1 MQKVLVLGG
10 AGYVG
15 SQLVNSLITRGY
27 EVVVYDTFWFGQTQ
41 FAGLDHKRLELVKA
55 DIRDIDTV
63 REKLSGVTS
72 VIHLACIS
80 NDPSFDL
87 NPSLGKSINLDCF
100 YPFVRVLKESGIQRF
115 IYASSSSVYGVRE
128 EEKVTEDLPLLPLTD
143 YSRFKA
149 MCEEILL
156 NEVDNEFTFAI
167 SRPAT
172 VCGFSPRQRLDL
184 VVNILTA
191 HALLNKKI
199 RVFGGEQY
207 RPNLHIEDM
216 VNSYINLL
224 EADANSIHREI
235 FNVGS
240 CNLTVRQIA
249 EAVQEE
255 IDSKI
260 PIVFEE
266 TDDLRSYRVDST
278 KIEMR
283 TGFKARY
290 SVNDA
295 VKDLRDNFY
304 RLDSLQP
311 LLDSRFINIR
321 RMKELNLK

>member
-1 MQKVLVLGG
+1 MGKVLVLGG

-15 SQLVNSLITRGY
+15 SQLVHTLITRGY
-27 EVVVYDTFWFGQTQ
+27 EVVVYDTFWFGQSQ
-41 FAGLDHKRLELVKA
+41 FTGLDSKRLELVKA
-55 DIRDIDTV
+55 DIRDIKTIG
-63 REKLSGVTS
+63 ETLKGVVS

-100 YPFVRVLKESGIQRF
+100 YPLIKLLKKSGIQRF

-156 NEVDNEFTFAI
+156 NEVGTEFTFTI

-172 VCGFSPRQRLDL
+172 VCGFSLRQRLDL

-191 HALLNKKI
+191 HALINKKI
-199 RVFGGEQY
+199 HVFGGEQY

-224 EADANSIHREI
+224 EADANSINREI

-240 CNLTVRQIA
+240 SNLTVRQIA
-249 EAVQEE
+249 EAVKEE
-255 IDSKI
+255 IDSNI
-260 PIVFEE
+260 PIEYE
-266 TDDLRSYRVDST
+266 DTNDLRSYRVDST
-278 KIEMR
+278 KIELK
-283 TGFKARY
+283 TGFTTKY

-295 VKDLRDNFY
+295 VRNLRDNFH
-304 RLDSLQP
+304 RLGSPQP
-311 LLDSRFINIR
+311 LLDSRFINIS

>member
-1 MQKVLVLGG
+1 
-10 AGYVG
+10 
-15 SQLVNSLITRGY
+15 
-27 EVVVYDTFWFGQTQ
+27 
-41 FAGLDHKRLELVKA
+41 
-55 DIRDIDTV
+55 
-63 REKLSGVTS
+63 
-72 VIHLACIS
+72 
-80 NDPSFDL
+80 
-87 NPSLGKSINLDCF
+87 
-100 YPFVRVLKESGIQRF
+100 
-115 IYASSSSVYGVRE
+115 
-128 EEKVTEDLPLLPLTD
+128 
-143 YSRFKA
+143 
-149 MCEEILL
+149 
-156 NEVDNEFTFAI
+156 
-167 SRPAT
+167 
-172 VCGFSPRQRLDL
+172 LDL

-240 CNLTVRQIA
+240 RNLTVRQIA
-249 EAVQEE
+249 EAVQKE

-304 RLDSLQP
+304 RLDSPQP